1 MALDFLFTG
10 SFLPLNYTLLI
21 ISPEYRQILHFIE
34 MSSSLAAWATL
45 IKNVLRARFATLL
58 FIFLSGPP
66 ARLFRSKEERAG
78 RYIFLYIY
86 ILLLYYRFLVSALN
100 SYMYTCTPHN
110 ALHFSIH
117 VTCYPLPRR
126 RLTSVLEIRYCST
139 SKTTYSYYTSVPQW
153 VRDLSCHVSKIKQ
166 QCQYARVRLRF
177 FYVVIRTTVD
187 VAYGIY
193 RFPHTQV
200 PPAVF

>member
-1 MALDFLFTG
+1 
-10 SFLPLNYTLLI
+10 
-21 ISPEYRQILHFIE
+21 

-78 RYIFLYIY
+78 RYIFLYMY
-86 ILLLYYRFLVSALN
+86 ILLNILLLLLLYYRFLVSALN

-139 SKTTYSYYTSVPQW
+139 KRRRTATTLVF
-153 VRDLSCHVSKIKQ
+153 RDLSCHVSKIKQ